1 VRAVVVPAYGGP
13 EMLCVQDVP
22 EPQPGPGE
30 VSVTV
35 RFAGVNYTDVRNRQG
50 DGLGKPPFIPGVE
63 VARPT
68 RTGCSRTGPPRASSS
83 WRSP

>member
-30 VSVTV
+30 VSVAV

-50 DGLGKPPFIPGVE
+50 MGSE
-63 VARPT
+63 SRP
-68 RTGCSRTGPPRASSS
+68 SSPAS
-83 WRSP
+83 RSPGPCAPWGRA